1 MVAMD
6 IPHILSQNINSGRV
20 VLLGSGATIGAKRK
34 RERST

>member
-20 VLLGSGATIGAKRK
+20 VLFLGSGATIGAK
-34 RERST
+34 T